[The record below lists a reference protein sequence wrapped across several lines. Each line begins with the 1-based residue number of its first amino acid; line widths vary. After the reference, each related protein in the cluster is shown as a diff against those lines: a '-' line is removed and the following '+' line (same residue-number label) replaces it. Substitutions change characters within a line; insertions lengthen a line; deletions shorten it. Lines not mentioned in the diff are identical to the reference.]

1 MSIKLVNQSALDTW
15 VEGLIKDQTVYGV
28 QAKEDKFAFDRLHRA
43 SALRLDYDV
52 TILPPK
58 KYFQPQREVL
68 MRFNRKT
75 VTFESVFDEEPFVLF
90 GVHPYDMV
98 AISQMDKVFTMDNF
112 DKHYMSRRAAATIV
126 VSTVQTPSSSVFA
139 ACMGHATMEGRSG
152 HDVLL
157 TKLPDGQY
165 IVDPRTKKGDKLCEG
180 LAEAQEADAEALDL
194 REQVFAANREQL
206 RKFELKVKPED
217 LPELL
222 DRSRS
227 HPVWEEKAEF
237 CYSCG
242 SCNFVCPTCYCFDV
256 EDEMSWDMENGERI
270 RKWDGCMLE
279 DFAAVAGGHN
289 FRAKRSARYSHRYY
303 RKGKYSWDMYGE
315 ISCVGCGRC
324 ITACTANIAN
334 PVEIFNILAEEPQP

>member
-1 MSIKLVNQSALDTW
+1 MGIKLVARARLDAW
-15 VEGLIKDQTVYGV
+15 VDSLVQQQTVYGA
-28 QAKEDKFAFDRLHRA
+28 QAKGDRFAFDRLEHA

-75 VTFESVFDEEPFVLF
+75 VEFESVVDEEPFVLF

-98 AISQMDKVFTMDNF
+98 AISQMDKVFTMNQF
-112 DKHYMSRRAAATIV
+112 DKHYMARRANATIV
-126 VSTVQTPSSSVFA
+126 VSSVETASSSVFA
-139 ACMGHATMEGRSG
+139 ACMNNATMRGKSG
-152 HDVLL
+152 HDVLI
-157 TKLPDGQY
+157 TKLPSGHY
-165 IVDPRTKKGDKLCEG
+165 VVDPRTEKGDKLCEG
-180 LAEAQEADAEALDL
+180 LAEAPEANAEALDA
-194 REQVFAANREQL
+194 REKVLNQNEKSL
-206 RKFELKVKPED
+206 RKYELRVLPED
-217 LPELL
+217 LPSLL

-227 HPVWEEKAEF
+227 HPVWEEKAEL

-256 EDEMSWDMENGERI
+256 EDEMNWDMETGHRV
-270 RKWDGCMLE
+270 RKWDGCMLV

-289 FRAKRSARYSHRYY
+289 FRSKRSARYSHRYY
-303 RKGKYSWDMYGE
+303 RKGKYSWDTYGE

-334 PVEIFNILAEEPQP
+334 PVEIFNTLAEASQ